1 MATYKGTSADAA
13 RSSLLAKQRD
23 ADSRSFQDK
32 QEAIRQQNAV
42 HLRDMNDQFAVRSAG
57 MDDAFKAATVGL
69 VTASQF
75 REKRKEVEQLDR
87 AEETLRRAERDEER
101 KRRDQQRKS
110 KLNALSFQQHDDDD
124 EGQHEERRETA
135 VEERKEERTERKEGA
150 EQDVTNPSQPATAE
164 PVSATD
170 ESSTS
175 SKRAKL
181 TKNPDV
187 DTSFLPDAARQ
198 AEEARLRQQ
207 LADEWRAEQDRLKHQ
222 PINITYS
229 YWDGSGHRRRLSV
242 ERGLSVG
249 QFLERVRRDCQAE
262 FSELRNLSADHLMYV
277 KEDLIIPQHH
287 TFYQLIVTQARG
299 KSGPLFHF
307 DVRDDVRLAADARV
321 EKEESHAGKICTRA
335 WYERNQHIFPASRW
349 EIFDPAVQRE
359 KYTIKGGEVK

>member
-1 MATYKGTSADAA
+1 MATYKGTAADAA
-13 RSSLLAKQRD
+13 RSNQLAKQRD

-42 HLRDMNDQFAVRSAG
+42 HLRDMNDQFAEKSTG
-57 MDDAFKAATVGL
+57 KEDAFKAATVGL

-75 REKRKEVEQLDR
+75 REKRKEVEQLDQ
-87 AEETLRRAERDEER
+87 AEEREKRAEREKER

-110 KLNALSFQQHDDDD
+110 RLNALSFQQDDD
-124 EGQHEERRETA
+124 EEDGRAHQEKEA
-135 VEERKEERTERKEGA
+135 VEERKEERKEQTEE
-150 EQDVTNPSQPATAE
+150 EQTIASAHSTTVEPIPISDDSPTA
-164 PVSATD
+164 A
-170 ESSTS
+170 
-175 SKRAKL
+175 KRAKL

-229 YWDGSGHRRRLSV
+229 YWDGSGHRRRITV
-242 ERGLSVG
+242 ERGSSVG
-249 QFLERVRRDCQAE
+249 QFLERVRRDCQTE
-262 FSELRNLSADHLMYV
+262 FNELRSLSADHLLYV
-277 KEDLIIPQHH
+277 KEDLIIPQHY

-349 EIFDPAVQRE
+349 EIFDPAVQRD

>member
-1 MATYKGTSADAA
+1 MATYKGTAADAA
-13 RSSLLAKQRD
+13 RSNLLAKQRD
-23 ADSRSFQDK
+23 ADARSFQDK

-42 HLRDMNDQFAVRSAG
+42 HLRDMNDQFAVKATVKE
-57 MDDAFKAATVGL
+57 DAFKAATVGL

-75 REKRKEVEQLDR
+75 REKRKEVEQLDV
-87 AEETLRRAERDEER
+87 AEERERRAEREKER
-101 KRRDQQRKS
+101 RRRDQQRKS
-110 KLNALSFQQHDDDD
+110 KLNALSFQQDDDD
-124 EGQHEERRETA
+124 EEQLHEHKAARED
-135 VEERKEERTERKEGA
+135 VKEDGKEDERKEQKE
-150 EQDVTNPSQPATAE
+150 EEPATHPSHQSTDA
-164 PVSATD
+164 PSAD
-170 ESSTS
+170 SPTS

-181 TKNPDV
+181 TKNPYV
-187 DTSFLPDAARQ
+187 DTSFLPDAARE

-207 LADEWRAEQDRLKHQ
+207 LADEWRAEQDRLKQQ

-229 YWDGSGHRRRLSV
+229 YWDGSGHRRRIAI
-242 ERGLSVG
+242 ERGSTVG
-249 QFLERVRRDCQAE
+249 HFLERVRRDCQAE
-262 FSELRNLSADHLMYV
+262 FSELRSLSADHLMYV
-277 KEDLIIPQHH
+277 KEDLIIPQHY

-349 EIFDPAVQRE
+349 EVFDPAVQRD

>member
-1 MATYKGTSADAA
+1 MATYKGTAADAA
-13 RSSLLAKQRD
+13 RSNLLAKQRD
-23 ADSRSFQDK
+23 ADARTFQDK
-32 QEAIRQQNAV
+32 QEAIRQQNSV
-42 HLRDMNDQFAVRSAG
+42 HLRDMNDQFAVKATIQE
-57 MDDAFKAATVGL
+57 DAFKAATVGL
-69 VTASQF
+69 VTASEF
-75 REKRKEVEQLDR
+75 KEKRKEVEQLDQ
-87 AEETLRRAERDEER
+87 AEEREKRAEREKER
-101 KRRDQQRKS
+101 RRRDQQRKS
-110 KLNALSFQQHDDDD
+110 RLNALSFQQD
-124 EGQHEERRETA
+124 EDEETHSGQETHA
-135 VEERKEERTERKEGA
+135 PDETEEERKEQREE
-150 EQDVTNPSQPATAE
+150 EQPTNPPQPAAAVPPPISDDSHTA
-164 PVSATD
+164 
-170 ESSTS
+170 

-187 DTSFLPDAARQ
+187 DTSFLPDAVRQ

-207 LADEWRAEQDRLKHQ
+207 LAEEWRAEQDRLKQQ

-229 YWDGSGHRRRLSV
+229 YWDGSGHRRRISI
-242 ERGLSVG
+242 ERGSTVG

-262 FSELRNLSADHLMYV
+262 FSELRSLSADHLIYV

-349 EIFDPAVQRE
+349 EVFDAAVQRDR
-359 KYTIKGGEVK
+359 YTIKGGEVK